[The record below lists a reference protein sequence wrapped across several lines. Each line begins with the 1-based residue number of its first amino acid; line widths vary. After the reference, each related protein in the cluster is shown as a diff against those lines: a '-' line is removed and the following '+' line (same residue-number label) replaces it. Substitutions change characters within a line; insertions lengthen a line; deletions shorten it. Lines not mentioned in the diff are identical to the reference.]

1 MHQHILYLASAS
13 PRRHEILLQLG
24 IPHQILSVP
33 NPEGED
39 EPQLPDEAATN
50 YVQRI
55 AREKAIRA
63 SQWLAGT
70 TMDANGSIAFTENPI
85 LAADTT
91 VILDGKVL
99 GKPDDHA
106 HAAELLKRL
115 SGNTHHVHTAVVL
128 VSQGQLYEQVS
139 VTEVSFQVLSEDE
152 IARYCESNEPM
163 GKAGAYGIQGRAAAF
178 ISHISGS
185 YTGVMG
191 LPAFETCHLLNA
203 I

>member
-1 MHQHILYLASAS
+1 MLYLASAS

-24 IPHQILSVP
+24 IAHQVLSVP
-33 NPEGED
+33 NPAGED
-39 EPQLPDEAATN
+39 EPQLPDEAAAD
-50 YVQRI
+50 YVQRT
-55 AREKAIRA
+55 AREKAVRA

-70 TMDANGSIAFTENPI
+70 TMDANGPVACTDSLI

-106 HAAELLKRL
+106 HAVQLLKRL

-128 VSQGQLYEQVS
+128 VNQGQLYEQVS
-139 VTEVSFQVLSEDE
+139 VTEVSFRLLSEDE
-152 IARYCESNEPM
+152 IARYCDSNEPM

-191 LPAFETCHLLNA
+191 LPAFETCQMLSA